1 MSFVFYIP
9 SKKSI
14 TKGWLFKQL
23 LNEDEHSKHS
33 NAILDETQLDEGEKL
48 HRPGRSTRGASVY
61 RGEKGYEVSLSVL
74 ASIADWQL
82 AVKAA
87 ITIAEF
93 AEDLIQPENH
103 PEMKTSAFKELVTDS
118 WITEQA
124 LQGVNVITTLIGEG
138 KGPITLFGY
147 RGDYAIGK
155 KLLRQLGIEN
165 NDEKTVFEKLVA
177 HFTEHQNSLQNYFIP
192 SRYQVDGPVGGK
204 PEPAII
210 WSPEIASYIY
220 KADWIFVSINID
232 SKNTIY
238 KIKYNQILPIL
249 SGDSHFKLID
259 ETNFLA
265 EVFSPEELKDLAD
278 QLAKIADDITVKE
291 NEVKQDNEQEM
302 LSEKKPWWKLW

>member
-23 LNEDEHSKHS
+23 LHEDKHSKHS
-33 NAILDETQLDEGEKL
+33 SAILDETLLDEGEKL
-48 HRPGRSTRGASVY
+48 HRPGLSTRGASVY
-61 RGEKGYEVSLSVL
+61 RGEKGYEVSLSAL

-82 AVKAA
+82 AIKAA

-103 PEMKTSAFKELVTDS
+103 PEMKTKEFKELATDS
-118 WITEQA
+118 WIAEQA
-124 LQGVNVITTLIGEG
+124 LQGVNVITAMIRDG

-147 RGDYAIGK
+147 RGDYAVGT
-155 KLLRQLGIEN
+155 KLLSQLGIEN
-165 NDEKTVFEKLVA
+165 DDTKTVFEKLVA
-177 HFTEHQNSLQNYFIP
+177 HFTEHQNSLQTYFTP

-220 KADWIFVSINID
+220 KADWIFVSINVD

-238 KIKYNQILPIL
+238 KIKHDLILPIL
-249 SGDSHFKLID
+249 NSDSHFKLID

-265 EVFSPEELKDLAD
+265 EVFSPEEIEVLAD
-278 QLAKIADDITVKE
+278 QLARIADTVTVSNSEE
-291 NEVKQDNEQEM
+291 NRSNEEEPQAT
-302 LSEKKPWWKLW
+302 KKPWWKLW

>member
-33 NAILDETQLDEGEKL
+33 TAILDETLLDEGEKL

-103 PEMKTSAFKELVTDS
+103 PEMKTSAFKELATDS
-118 WITEQA
+118 WIAEQA

-147 RGDYAIGK
+147 RGDYAVGTK
-155 KLLRQLGIEN
+155 MLSQLGIEN
-165 NDEKTVFEKLVA
+165 NDEKTVFEKLEA
-177 HFTEHQNSLQNYFIP
+177 HFTEHQNSLQGYF
-192 SRYQVDGPVGGK
+192 
-204 PEPAII
+204 I

-238 KIKYNQILPIL
+238 KIKHDRILPIL

-278 QLAKIADDITVKE
+278 QLAKIVDDITVKE
-291 NEVKQDNEQEM
+291 NEVKQDNEQET